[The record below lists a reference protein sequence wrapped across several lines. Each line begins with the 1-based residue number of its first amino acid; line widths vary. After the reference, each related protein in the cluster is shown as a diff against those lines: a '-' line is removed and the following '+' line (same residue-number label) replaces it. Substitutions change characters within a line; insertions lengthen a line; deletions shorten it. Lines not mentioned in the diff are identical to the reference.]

1 MHCASYIFV
10 LFFKFFLVYKT
21 ILLYILYII
30 KNKIKVYFFIIIYF
44 IIDIDGSILIVPG
57 PSKDIEKSSKAK
69 DIESS
74 KIYIFNISIL
84 FFKFKK
90 E

>member
-10 LFFKFFLVYKT
+10 LFFKFFLFYKT
-21 ILLYILYII
+21 ILLYILYI

>member
-10 LFFKFFLVYKT
+10 LFFKFFLFYKT

-44 IIDIDGSILIVPG
+44 IIDIDGILIVPG